1 MQMDFCNLNQSFPK
15 AGCNH
20 AGQRD
25 AAPSNVHHIILFH
38 TAYGRILGDFVCL
51 AHLGF
56 ETFNKVVH
64 FLL

>member
-1 MQMDFCNLNQSFPK
+1 MYFCNLKQSFPK

-20 AGQRD
+20 ARQRE

-38 TAYGRILGDFVCL
+38 TAYGRIPGDFVHGDL

-56 ETFNKVVH
+56 GTFNKVVH

>member
-1 MQMDFCNLNQSFPK
+1 MYFCNLKQSFPK
-15 AGCNH
+15 AGCNQ
-20 AGQRD
+20 ARQRD
-25 AAPSNVHHIILFH
+25 AVPSNVRHIILFR

-56 ETFNKVVH
+56 EAFNKVAR